1 VCRDRHRDIGEHAVT
16 GTIRVLVVED
26 DFRVAKLHA
35 DLVAAIDGFEVV
47 GVAHTAADALA
58 LAEARCPDL
67 VLLDEHLPDERGT
80 NLIGR
85 LDAAV
90 IMVSAE
96 TDAAVV
102 RRAVSRGAVNV
113 VLKPFAP
120 AVLAQ
125 RLRAFSRFW
134 SALGSGQA
142 DQRTIDRSMA
152 VLREGD
158 SPAGAMPKGRS
169 AVTADAVRG
178 ALQSTADAL
187 TAQEVAEAT
196 GVSRATA
203 QRYLAD
209 LVAAGRVELGLRYGA
224 TGRPE
229 HRYTWRG

>member
-1 VCRDRHRDIGEHAVT
+1 M
-16 GTIRVLVVED
+16 IRVLVVED
-26 DFRVAKLHA
+26 DFRVARLHA
-35 DLVAAIDGFEVV
+35 DLVGSIEGLEVV

-58 LAEARCPDL
+58 LAAAERPDL
-67 VLLDEHLPDERGT
+67 VLLDEYLPDERGT
-80 NLIGR
+80 SLIGR

-90 IMVSAE
+90 MLISAE
-96 TDAAVV
+96 TDAAVI
-102 RRAVSRGAVNV
+102 RRAVARGAVNV

-120 AVLAQ
+120 GVLVQ
-125 RLRAFSRFW
+125 RLAAFSRFW
-134 SALGSGQA
+134 TSLGSGQA
-142 DQRTIDRSMA
+142 DQRAVDRALA

-169 AVTADAVRG
+169 AVTADAVRD
-178 ALQSTADAL
+178 ALQAADDAL

-209 LVAAGRVELGLRYGA
+209 LVTAGRVELGLRYGS

>member
-1 VCRDRHRDIGEHAVT
+1 VT

-26 DFRVAKLHA
+26 DFRVARLHA
-35 DLVAAIDGFEVV
+35 DLVAAVDGFEVV

-58 LAEARCPDL
+58 LAAARCPDL
-67 VLLDEHLPDERGT
+67 VLLDEYLPDERGT
-80 NLIGR
+80 HLIGR

-90 IMVSAE
+90 LLISAE
-96 TDAAVV
+96 TDAAVI

-120 AVLAQ
+120 VVLVR
-125 RLRAFSRFW
+125 RLAAFSRFW

-142 DQRTIDRSMA
+142 DQRTIDRSLA

-169 AVTADAVRG
+169 AVTADAVRD
-178 ALQSTADAL
+178 ALQGATEAL
-187 TAQEVAEAT
+187 TAQEVAAAT

-209 LVAAGRVELGLRYGA
+209 LVAAGRVDLGLRYGS

>member
-1 VCRDRHRDIGEHAVT
+1 VT

-35 DLVAAIDGFEVV
+35 DLAAAVGGFEVV
-47 GVAHTAADALA
+47 GVAHTAAGALA
-58 LAEARCPDL
+58 LAATRRPDL

-80 NLIGR
+80 HLIGR

-90 IMVSAE
+90 ILISAE
-96 TDAAVV
+96 TDAAVI
-102 RRAVSRGAVNV
+102 RHAVSHGAVNV

-120 AVLAQ
+120 AVLVQ
-125 RLRAFSRFW
+125 RLAAFARFW

-142 DQRTIDRSMA
+142 DQRAIDRSLAM
-152 VLREGD
+152 LREGD

-169 AVTADAVRG
+169 AVTANAVRD
-178 ALQSTADAL
+178 ALQGAAEAL
-187 TAQEVAEAT
+187 TAQEVADAT

-209 LVAAGRVELGLRYGA
+209 LVAAGRVDLGLRYGS